1 MFDLLKAIRIN
12 KITETHSEKISDRTI
27 LYNSINIAEA
37 KEALSTTQFSDFMR
51 TVSSIL
57 NRKEERAANLIQYQQ
72 RVFNIIYE
80 IEYQAKTSYELF
92 CGSATDILYM
102 YSNMK
107 PLFDEM
113 VDQIVDEYIDQL
125 ENIISFNGSDALKV
139 YCLGQIFFERAS
151 STVIAA
157 KKNKND
163 ELTPYVFDVAFVKMV
178 DIISG
183 KFDIDSSDK
192 LLKERDDDAR
202 LMSSMHQEAYN
213 NCDTLDKYIETYTNS
228 FLYFCGA
235 PDDSTSK
242 KEIIDRIYGWIDDF
256 CL

>member
-1 MFDLLKAIRIN
+1 MFDLLKARRIN

-80 IEYQAKTSYELF
+80 IEYWAKTSYELF

-183 KFDIDSSDK
+183 KFDINSSDK

-213 NCDTLDKYIETYTNS
+213 NCDTLRSRPRRRKRRTGRQCS
-228 FLYFCGA
+228 H
-235 PDDSTSK
+235 P
-242 KEIIDRIYGWIDDF
+242 
-256 CL
+256 